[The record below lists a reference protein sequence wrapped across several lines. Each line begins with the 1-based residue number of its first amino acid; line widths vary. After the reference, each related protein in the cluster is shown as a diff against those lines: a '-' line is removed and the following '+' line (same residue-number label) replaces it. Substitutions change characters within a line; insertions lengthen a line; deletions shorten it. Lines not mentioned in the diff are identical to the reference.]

1 MTPIT
6 CGSETNADNSSP
18 TQKGRRED
26 TRRKGKETREQGS
39 RVRGNVRVG
48 LRPESH
54 RKIVDLHVTPITQ
67 ALIINTT
74 NTSPSRRE
82 GGRMQGGKGRNTGGR
97 KTGNV
102 SELRMVTK
110 KIRCF
115 FLETLETIQHF
126 TSNPKTGNDI
136 QTSTFLTNG
145 EEVGT

>member
-74 NTSPSRRE
+74 NSSPSR
-82 GGRMQGGKGRNTGGR
+82 KGRREDARR
-97 KTGNV
+97 KGK
-102 SELRMVTK
+102 EYRRK
-110 KIRCF
+110 EDWER
-115 FLETLETIQHF
+115 Q
-126 TSNPKTGNDI
+126 
-136 QTSTFLTNG
+136 
-145 EEVGT
+145 

>member
-1 MTPIT
+1 MQIIHLQPRREGGRIQ
-6 CGSETNADNSSP
+6 GG
-18 TQKGRRED
+18 KGR
-26 TRRKGKETREQGS
+26 KGGS
-39 RVRGNVRVG
+39 RLRGNVRVG

-145 EEVGT
+145 EELRT

>member
-1 MTPIT
+1 MQIIHLQPRREGGRIQ
-6 CGSETNADNSSP
+6 GG
-18 TQKGRRED
+18 KGRKR
-26 TRRKGKETREQGS
+26 GS
-39 RVRGNVRVG
+39 RLRGNVRVG

-126 TSNPKTGNDI
+126 TSNPKTGNEI

>member
-1 MTPIT
+1 MQIIPLQPRREGGRIQ
-6 CGSETNADNSSP
+6 GG
-18 TQKGRRED
+18 KGRKR
-26 TRRKGKETREQGS
+26 GS
-39 RVRGNVRVG
+39 RLRGNVRVG

-74 NTSPSRRE
+74 NSSPSRRE

-110 KIRCF
+110 KNELFKSKIRCF
-115 FLETLETIQHF
+115 FR
-126 TSNPKTGNDI
+126 DVRDD
-136 QTSTFLTNG
+136 STFYLQS
-145 EEVGT
+145 

>member
-1 MTPIT
+1 MQIIHLQPRREGGRIQ
-6 CGSETNADNSSP
+6 GG
-18 TQKGRRED
+18 KGRKR
-26 TRRKGKETREQGS
+26 GS
-39 RVRGNVRVG
+39 RLRGNVRVG

-110 KIRCF
+110 KNELFKSKIRCF
-115 FLETLETIQHF
+115 FR
-126 TSNPKTGNDI
+126 DVRDD
-136 QTSTFLTNG
+136 STFYLQS
-145 EEVGT
+145 

>member
-1 MTPIT
+1 MQIIHLQPRREGGRIQ
-6 CGSETNADNSSP
+6 GG
-18 TQKGRRED
+18 KGR
-26 TRRKGKETREQGS
+26 KGGS
-39 RVRGNVRVG
+39 RERGSRLRGNVRVG

-74 NTSPSRRE
+74 NSSPSRRE

-110 KIRCF
+110 KNELFKSKIRCF
-115 FLETLETIQHF
+115 FR
-126 TSNPKTGNDI
+126 DVRDD
-136 QTSTFLTNG
+136 STFYLQS
-145 EEVGT
+145 

>member
-1 MTPIT
+1 MQIIHLQPRREGGRIQ
-6 CGSETNADNSSP
+6 GG
-18 TQKGRRED
+18 KGRKR
-26 TRRKGKETREQGS
+26 GS
-39 RVRGNVRVG
+39 RLRGNVRVG

-110 KIRCF
+110 KNELFKSKIRCSF
-115 FLETLETIQHF
+115 R
-126 TSNPKTGNDI
+126 DVRDD
-136 QTSTFLTNG
+136 STFYLQS
-145 EEVGT
+145 

>member
-1 MTPIT
+1 MQIIHLQPRREGGRIQ
-6 CGSETNADNSSP
+6 GG
-18 TQKGRRED
+18 KGRKR
-26 TRRKGKETREQGS
+26 GS
-39 RVRGNVRVG
+39 RLRGNVRVG

-74 NTSPSRRE
+74 NSSPGRRE

-110 KIRCF
+110 KNELFKSKIRCF
-115 FLETLETIQHF
+115 FR
-126 TSNPKTGNDI
+126 DVRDD
-136 QTSTFLTNG
+136 STFYLQS
-145 EEVGT
+145 